1 MMNTVKR
8 IGNLIL
14 LAVFL
19 FGITGLSIF
28 HHNCTS
34 SNQQR
39 ISLYAEIFRE
49 APGSC
54 CGDEV
59 TEPSGHVA
67 VQQQFDA
74 VPCCKSTNIFL
85 TLHFFSERL
94 PKLVVQTVETAAVP
108 FLTPLC
114 PVAAIDQQP
123 LAAGLFRVHSPPL
136 FGKQLI
142 HFLHQIKIPALS
154 AIA

>member
-1 MMNTVKR
+1 MMDTAKR
-8 IGNLIL
+8 IGNLFL

-28 HHNCTS
+28 HHTCTS

-39 ISLYAEIFRE
+39 VSLYAEIYKA

-54 CGDEV
+54 CGDEAYEHSHHA
-59 TEPSGHVA
+59 TSN
-67 VQQQFDA
+67 QQFDA

-85 TLHFFSERL
+85 TLQFTSERL
-94 PKLVVQTVETAAVP
+94 PKLVSQTVETADVP
-108 FLTPLC
+108 FLTQFC
-114 PVAAIDQQP
+114 PVPASDQKQP
-123 LAAGLFRVHSPPL
+123 AAGLFRVHSPPL

-142 HFLHQIKIPALS
+142 HFLHQIKIPALP